1 MDIAPWRLNL
11 LRAVY
16 LLMALGSGWLNW
28 TQILDPDRQ
37 WELMQGVVTCML
49 GAMALL
55 SVLGIFQPLRM
66 LPLLFWEMT
75 WKLIWLVRVAL
86 PQALSGTMDPGVEAN
101 LFPVGLVVI
110 ILLATPWDHVWR
122 RYLRGTIEPWRK
134 P

>member
-16 LLMALGSGWLNW
+16 LLMAVGSGWLNW
-28 TQILDPDRQ
+28 SQILDSGRE

-55 SVLGIFQPLRM
+55 AVLGLFQPLRM

-75 WKLIWLVRVAL
+75 WKLIWLARVAL
-86 PQALSGTMDPGVEAN
+86 PQALSGNMDPGVEAN

-110 ILLATPWDHVWR
+110 ILLAMPWDHVWR
-122 RYLRGTIEPWRK
+122 RYLRGAAEPWRRA
-134 P
+134 